1 MFKGTFYELELQ
13 AVNIDHSK
21 EYHIEKILR
30 RHVRNK
36 KTGILVTTLYTEHRK
51 NVTHELLPF
60 IYKIKQASKTNER
73 VQTLGYAKQLKKLRM
88 LSSQNTCKPLKCDMS
103 N

>member
-36 KTGILVTTLYTEHRK
+36 KTGILVSWLPWSKKYTSVRK
-51 NVTHELLPF
+51 GLL
-60 IYKIKQASKTNER
+60 
-73 VQTLGYAKQLKKLRM
+73 L
-88 LSSQNTCKPLKCDMS
+88 D
-103 N
+103 